1 MIALRTAKKNKVK
14 LLYSL
19 QGENT
24 PIYETDDEGSV
35 VYEEIDG
42 EQVPVETG
50 ESFTGYQKPVIF
62 YGNLSF
68 YTGWSYP
75 GVWGVTLNNADAIL
89 LMDKNELPIDETSRI
104 WFQSEPRYIANGTQ
118 IEEGAYMDTSGK
130 YLILPDGNRLALN
143 KRESVVVVDPDS
155 ADFSVSRIIPSLN
168 CVRYVLKGIE
178 R

>member
-19 QGENT
+19 QGENI
-24 PIYETDDEGSV
+24 PIYETDDEGNI

-42 EQVPVETG
+42 EQIPVETG
-50 ESFTGYQKPVIF
+50 DSFTGYQTPVIF

-68 YTGWSYP
+68 YTGWNYP

-104 WFQSEPRYIANGTQ
+104 WFQSEPVYKD
-118 IEEGAYMDTSGK
+118 EEHT
-130 YLILPDGNRLALN
+130 I
-143 KRESVVVVDPDS
+143 VDPDS

-178 R
+178 K

>member
-1 MIALRTAKKNKVK
+1 MTSRKNKQK

-19 QGENT
+19 QGEDI
-24 PIYETDDEGSV
+24 PIYETDDEGNI
-35 VYEEIDG
+35 VYTEIDG

-50 ESFTGYQKPVIF
+50 ETKTGYQAPVIF

-68 YTGWSYP
+68 YTGWNYP

-104 WFQSEPRYIANGTQ
+104 WFKSEPV
-118 IEEGAYMDTSGK
+118 
-130 YLILPDGNRLALN
+130 YLDD
-143 KRESVVVVDPDS
+143 EQTVVDPDS

-168 CVRYVLKGIE
+168 QTRYVLKGIE
-178 R
+178 K